1 MHLLKCKPS
10 WGCMQESGLETGR
23 KSEEE
28 PESRLE
34 SLNTDTDDEVALFGL
49 GLGVGPLAEH
59 VTQHNFCHVMD

>member
-1 MHLLKCKPS
+1 
-10 WGCMQESGLETGR
+10 MQESGLETGR

-49 GLGVGPLAEH
+49 GLGPGHSGGPGPLAEH
-59 VTQHNFCHVMD
+59 VTQHIFCHVMD